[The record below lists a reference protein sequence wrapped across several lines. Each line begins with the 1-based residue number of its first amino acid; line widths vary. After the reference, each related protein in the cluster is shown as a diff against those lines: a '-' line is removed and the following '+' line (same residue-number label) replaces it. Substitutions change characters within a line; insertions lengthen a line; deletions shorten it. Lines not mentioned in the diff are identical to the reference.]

1 MLANK
6 DAVATVA
13 VKDLKAAKKF
23 YGDTLGLKPDTGSRA
38 GSAQLQERQFHRARL

>member
-1 MLANK
+1 MLADT

-23 YGDTLGLKPDTGSRA
+23 YGDTLGLKPVPVA
-38 GSAQLQERQFHRARL
+38 EPEVLN